1 MAELTITKDNFEQ
14 EVLKADK
21 PVVIDFWAPWCGP
34 CKMQAPILEQVKQQ
48 IGDKATILKIDVDH
62 DNELASIYHIQS
74 IPTLILFKDG
84 KILWRVSGVRQA
96 NTILSKINEAL

>member
-1 MAELTITKDNFEQ
+1 MTNFDTIISSSTPTL
-14 EVLKADK
+14 V
-21 PVVIDFWAPWCGP
+21 DFYAKWCGP

-62 DNELASIYHIQS
+62 DNELASIYHVQA